1 MPAACRLHASSTSG
15 SVRLLCKTCCLRLK
29 TSAAPTPQPSHIT
42 QTGDVSKIWKRYVST
57 LIENEH
63 GAISWGMM
71 GGGAPVQPCPP
82 PFPIGKLRAFRW
94 VVDRCA
100 LLKSPAMQPLSKP
113 DAIAVGTVSVVMVL
127 TFHCDASGQVVFAQF
142 GPGGCGALLGS
153 WLHSTSLPPPSPQL
167 ATVTTLLGKSYALD
181 TITPPLP
188 VAFECNDKYH
198 HRLSARQRADKRRRG
213 GSLLIVIALMCLPH
227 PPYFPSLC
235 RQREGGMARQ
245 RESERA
251 REREDVRARQ
261 RIPPVPEL

>member
-1 MPAACRLHASSTSG
+1 MVHPCNHA
-15 SVRLLCKTCCLRLK
+15 
-29 TSAAPTPQPSHIT
+29 
-42 QTGDVSKIWKRYVST
+42 
-57 LIENEH
+57 
-63 GAISWGMM
+63 
-71 GGGAPVQPCPP
+71 P

-94 VVDRCA
+94 VVDRCV

-213 GSLLIVIALMCLPH
+213 GSLLIVIALMCLP
-227 PPYFPSLC
+227 PPLFPIAF
-235 RQREGGMARQ
+235 QAARQ
-245 RESERA
+245 RESARARGRECARA
-251 REREDVRARQ
+251 REREGVRARQ